1 MQETRRQHPPPGT
14 DTGTAVLYAL
24 AALQFPL
31 FVNTGA
37 GAGRGHVDFTPA
49 SVEYCLTLDISIPT
63 SESYLH
69 IYFPLNNV
77 KNSIT

>member
-1 MQETRRQHPPPGT
+1 MAHAGDQETTPATWHGHWHC
-14 DTGTAVLYAL
+14 AL

-69 IYFPLNNV
+69 IYFPL
-77 KNSIT
+77 K